1 MSRIPSFET
10 NEIGN
15 IQLTTIWIFPNPSFK
30 FYVSK
35 KAPTNN
41 RQSKPQH
48 HLCSFLLFSPPGC
61 LSVINPSDSQSH
73 TMNNYNNCN
82 DHSFILA
89 HHPPQRA
96 TPHCGPSQCRE
107 SFPHPL
113 FYAWFLL
120 LYSLPCLKIVFRLPG
135 EVDTKPQDLI
145 SQQTRT
151 LFLRNFSL
159 LVPLWEK
166 KVLAA

>member
-1 MSRIPSFET
+1 MPSFET

-15 IQLTTIWIFPNPSFK
+15 IQLTTVWIFPNPSFK
-30 FYVSK
+30 F
-35 KAPTNN
+35 
-41 RQSKPQH
+41 
-48 HLCSFLLFSPPGC
+48 
-61 LSVINPSDSQSH
+61 LSVRKHLLTTDNPSLNITCVLLSYSPHLDVFLWFTLRIHSH
-73 TMNNYNNCN
+73 MIWIIIITNY
-82 DHSFILA
+82 HSFILA

-120 LYSLPCLKIVFRLPG
+120 LYSLPCLKIAFRLPG
-135 EVDTKPQDLI
+135 EVDMKPQDLI

-151 LFLRNFSL
+151 LFLSNFSL